1 MYRRAGD
8 WNDMNRMVEITL
20 LGLAVPAVAF
30 LAIVGLEM
38 RERLG
43 KGHGQSPKEVTLS
56 AHEMNVI
63 GKP

>member
-1 MYRRAGD
+1 
-8 WNDMNRMVEITL
+8 MNRMVEITL